1 MTATLQDLE
10 RRVEAL
16 EQARP
21 ADLRTA
27 VTTIAIHVE
36 DTRLRL
42 TRVEARLDTL
52 TEAMA
57 HLTASTAELRS
68 RIDKLDSRMDKLE
81 SRMDKLESRMD
92 KLDSRMDQLDA
103 NFTAFQRG
111 LPALIADTMREVLR
125 EQKGDRS

>member
-57 HLTASTAELRS
+57 HLTASVAELRS
-68 RIDKLDSRMDKLE
+68 RIDKLDV
-81 SRMDKLESRMD
+81 RMD
-92 KLDSRMDQLDA
+92 KLDARMDKLDARMDKLDA

-111 LPALIADTMREVLR
+111 LPGLIADTMREVLR
-125 EQKGDRS
+125 EQKGGRS